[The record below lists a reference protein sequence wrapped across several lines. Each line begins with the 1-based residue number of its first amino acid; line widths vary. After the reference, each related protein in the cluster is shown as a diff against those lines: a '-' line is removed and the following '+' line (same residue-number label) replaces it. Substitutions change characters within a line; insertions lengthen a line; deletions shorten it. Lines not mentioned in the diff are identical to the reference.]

1 MRSSECCFV
10 LNRFLSIVLLLSLLI
25 PPKKNDLVK
34 YAAQVKNFH
43 FYEKFLRYFTRL
55 FLLRQ
60 NEVDTI
66 KLRGI
71 KSCDI

>member
-25 PPKKNDLVK
+25 PPKKNNLVK
-34 YAAQVKNFH
+34 YAAQVKNFRL
-43 FYEKFLRYFTRL
+43 YEKFLRYFTRL

-60 NEVDTI
+60 NEVDTT

-71 KSCDI
+71 KICDI